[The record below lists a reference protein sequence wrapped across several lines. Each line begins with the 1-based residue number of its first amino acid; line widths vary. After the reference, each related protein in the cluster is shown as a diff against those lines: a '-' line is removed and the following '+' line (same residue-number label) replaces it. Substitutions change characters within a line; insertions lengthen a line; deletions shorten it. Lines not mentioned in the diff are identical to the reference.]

1 MSEATDKSLGN
12 GAGGNDLGKTILVV
26 DDDPTVRLMLKTK
39 LAVEGYEVV
48 CLGIGEETIAW
59 LKSNRADLM
68 LLDYQ
73 LAEMTGGELAD
84 QLAESGLSIPFVVV
98 TAHGDEKLAVKMM
111 KRGALNY
118 LVKDD
123 TLLKI
128 LGPTL
133 VQTFEHL
140 ARKKSLAQTEQ
151 HLRESEKQY
160 RLLAENVS
168 DVIWISDLH
177 LGMSYVSKAIEAL
190 TGYTPTEATHQSLIE
205 SMAPESADALL
216 RAINDELMKESR
228 QNEDPERT
236 ITLELEQFH
245 KDGRSIW
252 AETKIKF
259 LRDQDGEAIGILGIS
274 RNITER
280 REAEERNKQLQAQ
293 LHHMHKME
301 AIGTLAGGVAHD
313 FNNLLTGILGYADM
327 LKRNTKEGEK
337 VYAAAE
343 VIEKAAE
350 RARQLTSQLL
360 GFARKGKNQNV
371 SFSIKN
377 MIEEVCELLDRT
389 IDKSIRID
397 VDIQTGNT
405 TSAGDP
411 TQMQQ
416 VFLNLAFNARDA
428 MPEGGELHMSS
439 ELVVFDEDSCEA
451 NPSRRAGRW
460 IKITVRDTGCG
471 IPKELHDRVF
481 EPFFTTKEAGKGTG
495 MGLAMAYGIVKN
507 HGGSIELTS
516 APGEGTTFEIYLPV
530 AKTGETSSGIP
541 ARGKAIRGT
550 GRILVVDDEEVVRD
564 VAQEMLSELGY
575 IVLSACDGLEAVEL
589 YKNSTEEIDLA
600 LIDMIMPN
608 MGGRECFLEL
618 KKLNPEIR
626 AVLSTGYGRDGAV
639 QEILDAGMSGFVQ
652 KPYRLDQLSAVIS
665 ATLKGEPSPV
675 ALP

>member
-1 MSEATDKSLGN
+1 MMSETPGKATGDHT
-12 GAGGNDLGKTILVV
+12 GKTILIV

-48 CLGIGEETIAW
+48 CLGSGGEAIDW
-59 LKSNRADLM
+59 LKSNRAHLM

-73 LAEMTGGELAD
+73 LADTTGGELAD
-84 QLAESGLSIPFVVV
+84 QLAEAGLSIPFIVV

-133 VQTFEHL
+133 TQTFDHLERKKAL
-140 ARKKSLAQTEQ
+140 ARTEQ

-160 RLLAENVS
+160 RLLAENIS

-177 LGMSYVSKAIEAL
+177 LGMSYVSQAVKAL
-190 TGYTPTEATHQSLIE
+190 TGYTPAEATHQSLIE
-205 SMAPESADALL
+205 SMTQESADTLL
-216 RAINDELMKESR
+216 HAINDELMKESR
-228 QNEDPERT
+228 RNEDPDRT

-245 KDGRSIW
+245 KNGSTIW
-252 AETKIKF
+252 AEIKIKF

-274 RNITER
+274 RNVTER
-280 REAEERNKQLQAQ
+280 REAEERNTQLQAQ

-327 LKRNTKEGEK
+327 LKRSTKEGEK

-377 MIEEVCELLDRT
+377 MVEEVCELLERT
-389 IDKSIRID
+389 IDKSIRIE
-397 VDIQTGNT
+397 VDLQTGNA

-428 MPEGGELHMSS
+428 MPAGGELFMSS
-439 ELVVFDEDSCEA
+439 EFVELDKDSCQA
-451 NPSRRAGRW
+451 MPGQKPGRW
-460 IKITVRDTGCG
+460 IKTTVRDTGCG

-541 ARGKAIRGT
+541 ARGKAIHGT

-564 VAQEMLSELGY
+564 VAQEMLTELGY
-575 IVLSACDGLEAVEL
+575 IVISACDGVEAVEL
-589 YKNSTEEIDLA
+589 YENSTEDIDLA
-600 LIDMIMPN
+600 LIDMIMPK